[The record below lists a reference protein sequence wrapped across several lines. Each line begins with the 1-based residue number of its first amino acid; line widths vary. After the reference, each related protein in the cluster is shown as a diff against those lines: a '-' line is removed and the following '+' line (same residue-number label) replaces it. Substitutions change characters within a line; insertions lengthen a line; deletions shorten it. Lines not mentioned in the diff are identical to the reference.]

1 MVRRGPLTK
10 LKLKEKNKKKE
21 KGERKRKI
29 KKRKIGERRERER
42 GGGGGGGGG
51 RAPTS
56 LYDVLRSGDR
66 RLTGNGLKSEYAAR
80 TTRGY

>member
-1 MVRRGPLTK
+1 MARRGPLNK

-29 KKRKIGERRERER
+29 KKRKRGERRER
-42 GGGGGGGGG
+42 GGGGGE

-56 LYDVLRSGDR
+56 IYDLRRSGDL